1 MTLIIGLNAFH
12 GDSAATLL
20 REGAFVCGVEE
31 ERLNRIKHWAG
42 FPSLAI
48 QSVLND
54 SGSHLSDVEHVAI
67 SRDPKANLI
76 DKVLFAFKKRPGL
89 EVIKNRLLNHKK
101 VAGLESLLAP
111 LTGNSEPFRGKIHN
125 VEHHRA
131 HLASTFFVSPFEEA
145 ACLTIDGFGDF
156 VSSMSAIGRGNKLEI
171 LDEVMYPH
179 SLGIFY
185 TAITQFLGFPK
196 YGDEYKVMGLAS
208 YGRSEFLPQMRRIV
222 RLVDDG
228 KFELDLDYFVHTS
241 EGVTMSWENGEPTL
255 GPVWASK
262 LRELLGP
269 DREPNSELT
278 ERHHNLASSM
288 QAMYEEAFFHRLN
301 WLQKKTGLTKIC
313 LAGGCALN
321 SVANGKIFDQTDFTD
336 IYIQSAAGD
345 AGTGL
350 GAALYVWHQLL
361 DKPRDFVMRHSYWG
375 PQFAEDDIKRALKSG
390 IAGVGTL
397 DGGGVFGDYR
407 IHRVTVDSDLF
418 RETAKAIAAGEIIG
432 WYQGR
437 SEWGPRALGNRSIV
451 VDPRRAEMKDVLN
464 ARIKRREPFRP
475 FAPSILEEYTGEYFE
490 KSYPDPF
497 MIKVYP
503 VRPEKRSVI
512 PAVTHVD
519 GTGRLQTVSKE
530 QNPRYWGLIN
540 AFKEET
546 GVPVVL
552 NTSFNENEP
561 IVNTPDEALNCF
573 LRTRM
578 HRLVMGDWVVERLE
592 GA

>member
-1 MTLIIGLNAFH
+1 M
-12 GDSAATLL
+12 
-20 REGAFVCGVEE
+20 
-31 ERLNRIKHWAG
+31 
-42 FPSLAI
+42 AI
-48 QSVLND
+48 QAVLND
-54 SGSHLSDVEHVAI
+54 AGSHLSEVEHVAI
-67 SRDPKANLI
+67 SRDPKANLL

-89 EVIKNRLLNHKK
+89 DAIKDRLMNHKK
-101 VAGLESLLAP
+101 VAGLEALLAP

-131 HLASTFFVSPFEEA
+131 HLASTFFCSPFEEA

-208 YGRSEFLPQMRRIV
+208 YGQPEFLPQMRQIV

-241 EGVTMSWENGEPTL
+241 EGITMSWENGEPTL
-255 GPVWASK
+255 GAVYSAK
-262 LRELLGP
+262 LSELLGP
-269 DREPNSELT
+269 IREMGSELT
-278 ERHHNLASSM
+278 QRHENLAASM

-301 WLQKKTGLTKIC
+301 WLQKKTGLKKVC

-321 SVANGKIFDQTDFTD
+321 SVANGKIFDKSNFEE

-361 DKPRDFVMRHSYWG
+361 GKPREFVMQHSYWG
-375 PQFAEDDIKRALKSG
+375 PQFAEGDIIRALKNGIPDIGASLESG
-390 IAGVGTL
+390 GR
-397 DGGGVFGDYR
+397 FGDF
-407 IHRVTVDSDLF
+407 HVENVLDDEALF
-418 RETAKAIAAGEIIG
+418 RQTALAIADGKIIG

-475 FAPSILEEYTGEYFE
+475 FAPSILEEATGEYFE

-503 VRPEKRSVI
+503 VRPEKRSAI

-530 QNPRYWGLIN
+530 QNRRYWGLID
-540 AFKEET
+540 AFRKET

-573 LRTRM
+573 LRTKM
-578 HRLVMGDWVVERLE
+578 DRLVMGNWVVERK
-592 GA
+592 